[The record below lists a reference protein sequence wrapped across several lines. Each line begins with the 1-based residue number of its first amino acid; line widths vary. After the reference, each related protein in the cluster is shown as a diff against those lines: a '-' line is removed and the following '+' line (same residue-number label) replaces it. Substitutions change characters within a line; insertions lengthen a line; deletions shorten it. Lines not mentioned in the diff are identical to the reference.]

1 MKHNENNMEKS
12 TRQYCIDELDNL
24 NNDFRSLWKLRH
36 RHNVYYP
43 LSRIL
48 IKQRAIKK
56 LLKFHPE
63 RACLN
68 CGQILN

>member
-1 MKHNENNMEKS
+1 MEKS

-24 NNDFRSLWKLRH
+24 NNDFRLLWKLRH
-36 RHNVYYP
+36 HHNVYYP
-43 LSRIL
+43 LYRIL
-48 IKQRAIKK
+48 IKQRAIKN

-63 RACLN
+63 QTCLN